1 VKFPRG
7 FPPVVTHA
15 RSSRCPKYPASD
27 RVLSRTL
34 RYFTARAF
42 FSRPL
47 ELREHPSASYIGGV
61 FFSAVRYDV
70 EVALKNSKFFFSR
83 SVFFLD

>member
-27 RVLSRTL
+27 RVLSQTL
-34 RYFTARAF
+34 QNFTARAF
-42 FSRPL
+42 FPCPL
-47 ELREHPSASYIGGV
+47 EPSASYIGVV
-61 FFSAVRYDV
+61 FLARCDMP
-70 EVALKNSKFFFSR
+70 L
-83 SVFFLD
+83 L